1 MISRVKKKCSFNGRF
16 QALPPLKPRGKSEG
30 EEKKIEPI
38 TEDKKN
44 EPITEEKKIEPTT
57 EDKKIEQNADDKNID
72 LIDEKKV

>member
-38 TEDKKN
+38 TEDKK
-44 EPITEEKKIEPTT
+44 
-57 EDKKIEQNADDKNID
+57 IEQNAEDKNID

>member
-16 QALPPLKPRGKSEG
+16 QALPPLKPRGKSED

-57 EDKKIEQNADDKNID
+57 EDKKIEQNAEDKNID

>member
-44 EPITEEKKIEPTT
+44 
-57 EDKKIEQNADDKNID
+57 
-72 LIDEKKV
+72 

>member
-44 EPITEEKKIEPTT
+44 EPNAEEKKIEPTT
-57 EDKKIEQNADDKNID
+57 EDKKIEQNAEDKNID

>member
-44 EPITEEKKIEPTT
+44 EPITE
-57 EDKKIEQNADDKNID
+57 DKKIEQNAEDKNID

>member
-38 TEDKKN
+38 TE
-44 EPITEEKKIEPTT
+44 EKKIEPKT
-57 EDKKIEQNADDKNID
+57 EDKKIEQNAEDKNID
-72 LIDEKKV
+72 LMDEKKV

>member
-1 MISRVKKKCSFNGRF
+1 MISRVTKKCSFNGRF

-57 EDKKIEQNADDKNID
+57 EDKKIEQNAEDKNID

>member
-30 EEKKIEPI
+30 EEKKIEP
-38 TEDKKN
+38 
-44 EPITEEKKIEPTT
+44 TT
-57 EDKKIEQNADDKNID
+57 EDKKIEQNAEDKNID

>member
-44 EPITEEKKIEPTT
+44 EPITEEKKIE
-57 EDKKIEQNADDKNID
+57 QNAEDKNID

>member
-16 QALPPLKPRGKSEG
+16 QALPPLKSRGKSEG

-57 EDKKIEQNADDKNID
+57 EDKKIEQNAEDKNID